1 MKEFRSASQILFG
14 FLPEQTVDLKGM
26 VWKVKEWVE
35 PYGRSIEQESLRQ
48 ELVRAAA
55 PWDIAGKDG
64 KYVDNLRQGY
74 AVRVL
79 ALNKELGVKVEKF
92 PRLWVCKGCDRL
104 YQGNEPSRCICNSL
118 RFGQLPFVG
127 YHDECGG
134 IRSPYITSCST
145 HKQVKIIFPGTARA
159 EEIRFVCPVCSK
171 VLQKGFGF
179 PRCECGKGSWIFN
192 VHRSA
197 SVFTPRTIVMINPPS
212 LEKVAKIREAGGAVR
227 ALSWVVGGL
236 RASSFEQT
244 ATTAESF
251 KATLLRQGLPE
262 SLADQMVDQAI
273 ASGVISKVEGPPM
286 NLQGEYLTEA
296 QAGAV
301 NIALAL
307 SDSRV
312 RIADLAK
319 STDANSDLGRKY
331 RSAYPNASRMVGIE
345 DIDLIDSFPVLT
357 GCYGYTRGDSDPG
370 ASRLVPYKNRKG
382 DYVVY
387 GEVIQTEALLVRL
400 DPCRV
405 AEWLLRNGCVIPSWT
420 DARSARV
427 SILKSALVPKPGSVT
442 IPPTAG
448 SQLLTLV
455 HSYAHWFTRQLA
467 VRAGIERSSLS
478 EFLVPQHTSF
488 FVYAATRG
496 DFVLGGL
503 QAVFETELDSFLSEL
518 GSSDLRCPLDP
529 GCLRNCGA
537 CMACLHL
544 GEPSCRYYNA
554 YLSRKS
560 LVGPAGF
567 LSVVA
572 AARRLEDAGAGFKVT
587 AGSLDVS

>member
-1 MKEFRSASQILFG
+1 MKEYRSASQILFG

-35 PYGRSIEQESLRQ
+35 PYGRSIEQESIRQ
-48 ELVRAAA
+48 ELARVAA

-104 YQGNEPSRCICNSL
+104 HQGNEPSRCICNST

-134 IRSPYITSCST
+134 VRSPYIASCPT
-145 HKQVKIIFPGTARA
+145 HKQVKIILPGTARA
-159 EEIRFVCPVCSK
+159 EEIRFVCPICSRI
-171 VLQKGFGF
+171 LQKGFGF
-179 PRCECGKGSWIFN
+179 PQCDCGRGRWIFN
-192 VHRSA
+192 VHRAA
-197 SVFTPRTIVMINPPS
+197 SVFTPRTIVVINPPS
-212 LEKVAKIREAGGAVR
+212 LEKVAKIRDAGGAAR
-227 ALSWVVGGL
+227 ALSWVLSGL
-236 RASSFEQT
+236 SANSFDET
-244 ATTAESF
+244 GTTVESF
-251 KATLLRQGLPE
+251 KATLLKQGIPE
-262 SLADQMVDQAI
+262 PLADRMVDQATN
-273 ASGVISKVEGPPM
+273 SGAISKADGGPT

-296 QAGAV
+296 QAGAAS
-301 NIALAL
+301 IALAL
-307 SDSRV
+307 SDSRLRV
-312 RIADLAK
+312 SDLAK
-319 STDANSDLGRKY
+319 ATEASSELGRKY
-331 RSAYPNASRMVGIE
+331 RSAYPKASRVMGIE
-345 DIDLIDSFPVLT
+345 DIEFMDSFPVLT
-357 GCYGYTRGDSDPG
+357 GCYGYTRGDPDPG
-370 ASRLVPYKNRKG
+370 ASRLVPFKNKKG

-387 GEVIQTEALLVRL
+387 GEVIQTEALFVRL
-400 DPCRV
+400 DPRRV
-405 AEWLLRNGCVIPSWT
+405 AEWLVRNGWAILPWT

-427 SILKSALVPKPGSVT
+427 SILRSALAPAPGSET
-442 IPPTAG
+442 NPPTPG

-467 VRAGIERSSLS
+467 VRAGIERNSLS
-478 EFLVPQHTSF
+478 EFLVPQHCAF
-488 FVYAATRG
+488 FIYAATRG

-518 GSSDLRCPLDP
+518 ASLDLRCPLDP
-529 GCLRNCGA
+529 GCMRVSGA

-544 GEPSCRYYNA
+544 GEPSCRYYNG
-554 YLSRKS
+554 YLNRQT

-572 AARRLEDAGAGFKVT
+572 ASRRLDLA
-587 AGSLDVS
+587 